1 MRERSATYL
10 QQLYRRRLVLR
21 RYRAM
26 QAATAAWRKR
36 HAAELVLIVQREL
49 DRQRRIKL
57 KVQQLTTMQNMRLC
71 QVRAIGRLVH
81 TTNGVQSCAQD
92 GLSRIEGVF
101 IVARILCSFFPSLLA
116 GLYCYSFSCTCP
128 HFSFHLSDFTYT
140 RRTLYRRC

>member
-1 MRERSATYL
+1 MNSTVVAHVHCLTYSFVRSFFPFVRVIHTEDVRERSATYL
-10 QQLYRRRLVLR
+10 QQLYRRRLMQR

-71 QVRAIGRLVH
+71 QVSMENCRG
-81 TTNGVQSCAQD
+81 
-92 GLSRIEGVF
+92 
-101 IVARILCSFFPSLLA
+101 
-116 GLYCYSFSCTCP
+116 
-128 HFSFHLSDFTYT
+128 
-140 RRTLYRRC
+140 